1 MNIYSGNQQTRGEA
15 SGNQQRGGAAESAGG
30 VNNAINN
37 VVFPGNAAIKFTLS
51 VVGDKWKLLIVNE
64 LLSGT
69 KRFAELQRAIEGIS
83 QKMLTQQLRAL
94 EADHLL
100 SRKEEPN
107 HGLGLMR
114 VKQIVHT
121 LGGKLTL
128 TPERDTFDVLVQIPC
143 AAQLEA

>member
-1 MNIYSGNQQTRGEA
+1 MVCVNIYSGNQQTRGEA

-100 SRKEEPN
+100 SRKVYAEVP
-107 HGLGLMR
+107 LR
-114 VKQIVHT
+114 VEY
-121 LGGKLTL
+121 TL
-128 TPERDTFDVLVQIPC
+128 TKLGMTLKPLVDVVQWWG
-143 AAQLEA
+143 QEHRKWFKR

>member
-1 MNIYSGNQQTRGEA
+1 MNIYSGNQPTGGQITDNEHR
-15 SGNQQRGGAAESAGG
+15 SGAESAGG
-30 VNNAINN
+30 VHNAISK
-37 VVFPGNAAIKFTLS
+37 VVFPGNGAIKFTLS

-100 SRKEEPN
+100 SRKVYAEVP
-107 HGLGLMR
+107 LR
-114 VKQIVHT
+114 VEY
-121 LGGKLTL
+121 TL
-128 TPERDTFDVLVQIPC
+128 TKLGMTLKPLVDVVQWWG
-143 AAQLEA
+143 QEHRKWFKR